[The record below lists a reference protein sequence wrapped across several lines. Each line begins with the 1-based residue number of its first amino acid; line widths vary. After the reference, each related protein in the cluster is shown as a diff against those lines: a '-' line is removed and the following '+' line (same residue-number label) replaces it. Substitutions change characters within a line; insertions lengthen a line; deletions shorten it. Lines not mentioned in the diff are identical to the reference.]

1 MKPGIVILSE
11 LHGDLR
17 EKILE
22 IQRRFDPKLDA
33 RLRGGLIGTMR
44 YIWVRGPEIPDDS
57 EQAAELTPEDQW
69 ELTLDHI
76 GRTSDLVANLRIVKV
91 G

>member
-1 MKPGIVILSE
+1 MDRKYGA
-11 LHGDLR
+11 D
-17 EKILE
+17 
-22 IQRRFDPKLDA
+22 DNDA
-33 RLRGGLIGTMR
+33 RDIPAVPDWDSGMTRKRKQLRGGLIGTMR
-44 YIWVRGPEIPDDS
+44 YIWVRGPEIPEDT
-57 EQAAELTPEDQW
+57 EQSAELTPEDQW

>member
-1 MKPGIVILSE
+1 M
-11 LHGDLR
+11 D
-17 EKILE
+17 
-22 IQRRFDPKLDA
+22 RRSGADDNDA
-33 RLRGGLIGTMR
+33 RDFPEVPNRGTGEPRKRKQLRGGLIGTMR
-44 YIWVRGPEIPDDS
+44 YIWVRGPEIPEDA

>member
-1 MKPGIVILSE
+1 MDRKSGAE
-11 LHGDLR
+11 DN
-17 EKILE
+17 
-22 IQRRFDPKLDA
+22 DA
-33 RLRGGLIGTMR
+33 RDFPGVPNWNSGGTGKRKQLRGGLIGTMR
-44 YIWVRGPEIPDDS
+44 YIWVRGPEIPDES